1 MPDTPNPGQRRFPDN
16 DNIPMDTVFKG
27 IDMNRWDDMARH
39 NEPWEDQKDNDGPDT
54 RTTQDL
60 WDQWVMRYA
69 NRDVQT
75 FEGNQRASQ
84 RVPFGKGN

>member
-1 MPDTPNPGQRRFPDN
+1 MPNPFGHFPDN
-16 DNIPMDTVFKG
+16 DNIPMNTAFKG
-27 IDMNRWDDMARH
+27 IDMNRWDAMARH
-39 NEPWEDQKDNDGPDT
+39 NESWEDQEGDTSGPDT

-75 FEGNQRASQ
+75 FEGNQRAEQ
-84 RVPFGKGN
+84 KVPFARGPGN